1 MTDTEQ
7 FWSTLKS
14 TLGLRASVT
23 EWVPV
28 HATLDGLGPIDGIVD
43 YVTPEFLGVRTSTG
57 LYRFIT
63 GFVARVVVEHHDGI
77 WMIQAVPR

>member
-1 MTDTEQ
+1 VTDIEQ

-23 EWVPV
+23 EWDPV

-43 YVTPEFLGVRTSTG
+43 YVTPEFLACAPALACIGSSRASWRGSLSNTTTAFG
-57 LYRFIT
+57 
-63 GFVARVVVEHHDGI
+63 
-77 WMIQAVPR
+77 